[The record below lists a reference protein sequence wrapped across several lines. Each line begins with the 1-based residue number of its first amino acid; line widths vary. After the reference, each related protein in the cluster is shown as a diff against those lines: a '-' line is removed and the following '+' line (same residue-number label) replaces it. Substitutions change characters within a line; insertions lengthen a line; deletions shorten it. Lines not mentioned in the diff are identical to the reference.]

1 MGASKDMFIDLR
13 MREVD
18 YQDLPPDYRDKMDII
33 KVDEYKPKY
42 PDDDLW
48 VNLDAESKKAYKRKK
63 EREFKLRNNIK
74 K

>member
-1 MGASKDMFIDLR
+1 
-13 MREVD
+13 
-18 YQDLPPDYRDKMDII
+18 MDII